1 MGSGRSL
8 SDLLVVGVRGRLRE
22 VGSEWGSVTCK
33 QLLVFFSLGFCFF
46 FFFNLGRKYEM
57 KKCL

>member
-1 MGSGRSL
+1 MGSGGSL

-33 QLLVFFSLGFCFF
+33 QLLGFFSLGFIFY
-46 FFFNLGRKYEM
+46 LV
-57 KKCL
+57 

>member
-1 MGSGRSL
+1 MGSGRLL

-33 QLLVFFSLGFCFF
+33 HLFVFFSPGFCFF
-46 FFFNLGRKYEM
+46 FFFFF
-57 KKCL
+57 

>member
-22 VGSEWGSVTCK
+22 VGSEWGSVMCK
-33 QLLVFFSLGFCFF
+33 QLFVFFVLGFIFY
-46 FFFNLGRKYEM
+46 LI
-57 KKCL
+57 